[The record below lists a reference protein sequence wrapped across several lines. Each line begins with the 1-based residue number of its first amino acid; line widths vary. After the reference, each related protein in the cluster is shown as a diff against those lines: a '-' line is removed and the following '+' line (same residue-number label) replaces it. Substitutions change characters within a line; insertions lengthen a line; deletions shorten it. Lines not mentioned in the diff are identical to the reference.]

1 MPLIVATSIKGL
13 GAVTVTETVL
23 DGSDSLTYNRGAIL
37 TLRNDTAGSLSPVI
51 DGDGGSSVGVEGLG
65 DVDVSAGYSV
75 GAIAAAAVKT
85 IRLDTISEYLK
96 GTIAI
101 NSATGIVATLLEQ

>member
-1 MPLIVATSIKGL
+1 MPAITATSIKGR
-13 GAVTVTETVL
+13 GAIAITETVL

-51 DGDGGSSVGVEGLG
+51 DGDGGSTIGVEGLG
-65 DVDVSAGYSV
+65 DVDVSGGYAV
-75 GAIAAAAVKT
+75 GAIAAAAVRT

-96 GTIAI
+96 GTIAV
-101 NSATGIVATLLEQ
+101 NSATGIVATLLEY